1 VESVVKTG
9 KSGRGMVAVLKELER
24 ELVSKEP
31 KFSST
36 GEGRAEGGSGVGS
49 WCWFGK
55 EILAVLPKD
64 GGKVL

>member
-9 KSGRGMVAVLKELER
+9 KSEPGMVAVLRELER

-36 GEGRAEGGSGVGS
+36 WEGRAEG
-49 WCWFGK
+49 
-55 EILAVLPKD
+55 
-64 GGKVL
+64 